1 MKSFFYEINI
11 EPESIISIQTDIAG
25 ELEENGIDKKVI
37 GRIKLLVE
45 ELYMLIYEKNG
56 QKPVRGECTMII
68 DDGIRLITKDDG
80 VLLDLAEED
89 ATAGT
94 IGEYLISNYMRT
106 LPGKQHLITMS
117 YNRNVFEI
125 KTEGKA

>member
-1 MKSFFYEINI
+1 MSFFYEITI
-11 EPESIISIQTDIAG
+11 KPETIIKLQSEISG
-25 ELEENGIDKKVI
+25 ELEKNGIDKHVI

-56 QKPVRGECTMII
+56 QRSVRGECTMIT
-68 DDGIRLITKDDG
+68 DKNKVSLITKDDG
-80 VLLDLAEED
+80 VLIDLAAED
-89 ATAGT
+89 VSAGT

-106 LPGKQHLITMS
+106 LTGKQHLITMS

-125 KTEGKA
+125 KAEVNN